1 MSGNALASDYTWS
14 FTTVD
19 TTAPTVSST
28 SPAEGETGVAINST
42 ITATF
47 SEEVQSST
55 INTNTF
61 TVSDG
66 SGNISGT
73 VSYTDMTATF
83 TVSGNLSH
91 STTYT
96 ATISTGVRD
105 LAENAMAS
113 DYTWSFTTTGDADPP
128 TVSSTSHPNGGGVWL
143 LTVPS
148 LPRSARRCSPFTIDT
163 NTFTVSDGSD
173 NISGSV
179 SYDDTT
185 ATFTPSGN
193 LSSYTA
199 YTARIT
205 TGVKDLGG
213 NAMASLYTWSFMTTG
228 DVDFTAPTVSSTSP
242 ANGGAGVDVSSII
255 TAAFIEEM
263 DATTITTDTFTVNDG
278 SSYIRGTVSYS
289 DTTATFTPSG
299 NLPSYTTITARITTE
314 VRDLVGNALA
324 SDYAW
329 SFTTTGDFTVP
340 TIRSTSPVN
349 GAAGVD
355 IGSAITATF
364 SEEMDASSITA
375 DTFTVNDGSSNIS
388 GTVSY
393 GDKKAT
399 FTPSDN
405 LAYSTTYTATIST
418 GSDGFGRKCT
428 VSALHVE
435 LHN

>member
-1 MSGNALASDYTWS
+1 M
-14 FTTVD
+14 D

-28 SPAEGETGVAINST
+28 SPAEGDTGMAINST

-47 SEEVQSST
+47 SEEMQSS
-55 INTNTF
+55 
-61 TVSDG
+61 
-66 SGNISGT
+66 
-73 VSYTDMTATF
+73 
-83 TVSGNLSH
+83 
-91 STTYT
+91 
-96 ATISTGVRD
+96 
-105 LAENAMAS
+105 
-113 DYTWSFTTTGDADPP
+113 
-128 TVSSTSHPNGGGVWL
+128 
-143 LTVPS
+143 S
-148 LPRSARRCSPFTIDT
+148 LDT
-163 NTFTVSDGSD
+163 NTFTISDGSD

-179 SYDDTT
+179 SYSDTT

-193 LSSYTA
+193 LSSYSA
-199 YTARIT
+199 YTAQIT
-205 TGVKDLGG
+205 TGVRDLAG
-213 NAMASLYTWSFMTTG
+213 NAMASLYTWSFITTG

-299 NLPSYTTITARITTE
+299 NLPSYTTITARITIE

-340 TIRSTSPVN
+340 TIRSTSPAN

-355 IGSAITATF
+355 VGSIITATF
-364 SEEMDASSITA
+364 SEEMEASSITA

-405 LAYSTTYTATIST
+405 LAYSTTYTAAIST
-418 GSDGFGRKCT
+418 EVMD
-428 VSALHVE
+428 SAENAL
-435 LHN
+435 